1 VGALSK
7 NSNIYESFCKK
18 SFYIAVFFM
27 IAVPLLAVETPK
39 VLSIIPIICTFFLLF
54 NLSKDNFKP
63 RKSEW
68 VMFGYI
74 GVFTLFAIGHSF
86 VFSVTDDSI
95 ERVQKIIP
103 LLFVGGVFLYL
114 LGRSP
119 KIKPDLICNLVM
131 GVCGVAAV
139 FVIIETT
146 FDAPVYRYLRD
157 VQDNPRYYGMV
168 FNRGAVAIV
177 AFFLTAFFLSNKK
190 KTLFALGCLLAVI
203 LMCLNI
209 ESQSAQLG
217 LIFGLLFFYAF
228 PIKYKFFTWA
238 LLFVVLAYVVSFP
251 FIIPLIFNLVPE
263 EGFANPLL
271 QQSYATYR
279 LDIWDFVSRKIQE
292 NAVFGHGL
300 EFSRGY
306 TDFDMSNKFY
316 TRDSILHPHNSILQ
330 IWIELGAVGVAFF
343 MTMLAN
349 LYIFLCKRGNDVL
362 KKTSITM
369 LMFFMLLN
377 SFSYGLW
384 QGWWIG
390 LMFLTSGLILLVSHQ
405 RDAYKES

>member
-1 VGALSK
+1 
-7 NSNIYESFCKK
+7 
-18 SFYIAVFFM
+18 
-27 IAVPLLAVETPK
+27 
-39 VLSIIPIICTFFLLF
+39 
-54 NLSKDNFKP
+54 
-63 RKSEW
+63 
-68 VMFGYI
+68 
-74 GVFTLFAIGHSF
+74 
-86 VFSVTDDSI
+86 
-95 ERVQKIIP
+95 
-103 LLFVGGVFLYL
+103 
-114 LGRSP
+114 
-119 KIKPDLICNLVM
+119 
-131 GVCGVAAV
+131 
-139 FVIIETT
+139 
-146 FDAPVYRYLRD
+146 
-157 VQDNPRYYGMV
+157 
-168 FNRGAVAIV
+168 
-177 AFFLTAFFLSNKK
+177 
-190 KTLFALGCLLAVI
+190 
-203 LMCLNI
+203 
-209 ESQSAQLG
+209 
-217 LIFGLLFFYAF
+217 
-228 PIKYKFFTWA
+228 
-238 LLFVVLAYVVSFP
+238 
-251 FIIPLIFNLVPE
+251 LIFNLVPE

-343 MTMLAN
+343 VTILAN